1 MHFNLEELIRQAGYF
16 GMFLIIFAESG
27 LFFGFFL
34 PGDSLLFTAGFLA
47 SQGYFDIALLLGLL
61 SVAAVSGD
69 SVGYWF
75 GNKTGK
81 KIFSRDDSFFLNKK
95 HLASAQAFYEKH
107 GGKTIIM
114 ARFIPAVRTFAPIV
128 AGAAEMTYKHFLM
141 YNVVGGLLWV
151 CGLGFGGYFLGR
163 SIPNVDRY
171 LLPIIALI
179 VFVSVLPGL
188 IHFLQDKETREDL
201 KNTGLK
207 VWNKLW
213 NKQQASDKNA

>member
-1 MHFNLEELIRQAGYF
+1 MHFNLEEFIRQAGYI
-16 GMFLIIFAESG
+16 GTFLIVFAESG

-47 SQGYFDIALLLGLL
+47 SQGYFNISILLALL
-61 SVAAVSGD
+61 SIAAISGD

-81 KIFSRDDSFFLNKK
+81 KIFNKEDSFFFNKS
-95 HLASAQAFYEKH
+95 HLQAAQDFYNKH

-114 ARFIPAVRTFAPIV
+114 ARFVPAVRTFAPIV
-128 AGAAEMTYKHFLM
+128 AGAAEMTYRHFLM

-151 CGLGFGGYFLGR
+151 LGLGLGGYFLGK
-163 SIPNVDRY
+163 SIPNVDHY

-179 VFVSVLPGL
+179 IFISVLPGL
-188 IHFLQDKETREDL
+188 LHILQDKSSRQ
-201 KNTGLK
+201 GLRNSGMK
-207 VWNKLW
+207 VWNKFW
-213 NKQQASDKNA
+213 NK